1 VVTQLSARSGRGAD
15 AGNTEIFARRPGVD
29 LTLIGVANV
38 LPNPPIVSGS
48 RGRDRVQ
55 AAGSCDEI
63 GFVALDGGSAS
74 QRAAGGLLQNPD
86 DQSAKFPQCFLLQG
100 DEIR

>member
-1 VVTQLSARSGRGAD
+1 
-15 AGNTEIFARRPGVD
+15 
-29 LTLIGVANV
+29 
-38 LPNPPIVSGS
+38 
-48 RGRDRVQ
+48 VQ